1 MAEFVVNDFL
11 NYVPD
16 VSDAEVPSGELLT
29 EQTGYRPVSSIVE
42 GFMLAGQMLQRA
54 RAEQFDADSN
64 DDRDDADIPVDPT
77 TDYDFN
83 EMSVVDAL
91 KNIKPVQ
98 GKTPAPDGKKESAK
112 TDNADSGKQESATP
126 NPDNV

>member
-1 MAEFVVNDFL
+1 MCEFVLDVKNFM
-11 NYVPD
+11 NYVYD
-16 VSDAEVPSGELLT
+16 GSDAEVPSGELLT

-42 GFMLAGQMLQRA
+42 GFMLAGQALQRA
-54 RAEQFDADSN
+54 RAEQFDADAN
-64 DDRDDADIPVDPT
+64 DARDDADIPVDPT

-83 EMSVVDAL
+83 EMDAVDAL

-112 TDNADSGKQESATP
+112 TDNADSGKQDSTTS
-126 NPDNV
+126 NN

>member
-16 VSDAEVPSGELLT
+16 VADVEVPSGELVT

-54 RAEQFDADSN
+54 RSDQFDADQN
-64 DDRDDADIPVDPT
+64 DDRDDTDIPVDPT

-83 EMSVVDAL
+83 EMSAVDAL
-91 KNIKPVQ
+91 KNIKPAP
-98 GKTPAPDGKKESAK
+98 GKTPAPDGKKESGK
-112 TDNADSGKQESATP
+112 TDNVDSGKQESATP
-126 NPDNV
+126 NPDKV

>member
-1 MAEFVVNDFL
+1 MSEFLVNDFL

-16 VSDAEVPSGELLT
+16 VADAEVPSGELVT

-42 GFMLAGQMLQRA
+42 GFMLAGQMLQKA

-64 DDRDDADIPVDPT
+64 DARDDDDIPVDPT

-83 EMSVVDAL
+83 EMSAVDAL
-91 KNIKPVQ
+91 KNIKPVP
-98 GKTPAPDGKKESAK
+98 GKNPAPDGKKESGK
-112 TDNADSGKQESATP
+112 TDEVSSGKQESATP
-126 NPDNV
+126 NPA

>member
-1 MAEFVVNDFL
+1 MANLVNNFL

-16 VSDAEVPSGELLT
+16 VADAEVPSGELIT

-42 GFMLAGQMLQRA
+42 GFMLAGQMLQKA
-54 RAEQFDADSN
+54 RSEQFDADAN

-83 EMSVVDAL
+83 EMSAVDAL
-91 KNIKPVQ
+91 KNIKPVP
-98 GKTPAPDGKKESAK
+98 GKTPAPDGSAKDGK
-112 TDNADSGKQESATP
+112 TDNVSNGKQESATP
-126 NPDNV
+126 NPV

>member
-1 MAEFVVNDFL
+1 MAEFVKNFL

-16 VSDAEVPSGELLT
+16 VADAEVPSGELMT

-54 RAEQFDADSN
+54 RAEQFDADAN

-77 TDYDFN
+77 SDYDFN
-83 EMSVVDAL
+83 EMDAVDAL
-91 KNIKPVQ
+91 KNIKPVP
-98 GKTPAPDGKKESAK
+98 GKTPAPDGSPKDGK
-112 TDNADSGKQESATP
+112 TDKVDSGKQESAI
-126 NPDNV
+126 PDPAKV

>member
-1 MAEFVVNDFL
+1 MDNVKNFM
-11 NYVPD
+11 NYVYD
-16 VSDAEVPSGELLT
+16 KSDAEVPSGELLT

-54 RAEQFDADSN
+54 RAEQFDADAN

-83 EMSVVDAL
+83 EMSAVDAL

-112 TDNADSGKQESATP
+112 TDNADSGKQDSTIS
-126 NPDNV
+126 NN

>member
-11 NYVPD
+11 NYVPA
-16 VSDAEVPSGELLT
+16 VADAEVPSGELMT

-54 RAEQFDADSN
+54 RAEQFDADAN

-83 EMSVVDAL
+83 EMDAVDAL
-91 KNIKPVQ
+91 KNIKPVP
-98 GKTPAPDGKKESAK
+98 GKSPAPDGSPKDGKPEEAG
-112 TDNADSGKQESATP
+112 SGKQESVTP
-126 NPDNV
+126 NPDKS

>member
-16 VSDAEVPSGELLT
+16 VADVEVPSGELLT

-54 RAEQFDADSN
+54 RAEQFDADQN
-64 DDRDDADIPVDPT
+64 DDRDDSDIPVDPT

-83 EMSVVDAL
+83 EMDAVDAL
-91 KNIKPVQ
+91 KNIKPVP
-98 GKTPAPDGKKESAK
+98 GKNPAPDGKKESAK
-112 TDNADSGKQESATP
+112 TDKAESGRQDSTVS
-126 NPDNV
+126 ND

>member
-1 MAEFVVNDFL
+1 MSEFVVNDFL

-16 VSDAEVPSGELLT
+16 VADAEVPSGELMT

-64 DDRDDADIPVDPT
+64 DARDDDDIPVDPT
-77 TDYDFN
+77 TDYDFD
-83 EMSVVDAL
+83 EMSAVDAI

-98 GKTPAPDGKKESAK
+98 GKTPAPDGSPKDGK
-112 TDNADSGKQESATP
+112 TDKADSGKQESATP
-126 NPDNV
+126 NPA

>member
-1 MAEFVVNDFL
+1 MSEFLVNSFL
-11 NYVPD
+11 DYVPD
-16 VSDAEVPSGELLT
+16 VADAEVPSGELLT

-64 DDRDDADIPVDPT
+64 DARDDADIPVDPT
-77 TDYDFN
+77 TDYDFS
-83 EMSVVDAL
+83 EMDAVDAL

-98 GKTPAPDGKKESAK
+98 GKTPAPDGSPKDGK
-112 TDNADSGKQESATP
+112 TDNADSGQQDSTISNTKK
-126 NPDNV
+126 D

>member
-1 MAEFVVNDFL
+1 MAENVKNFM
-11 NYVPD
+11 NYVYD
-16 VSDAEVPSGELLT
+16 GSDAEVPSGELMT

-64 DDRDDADIPVDPT
+64 DDRDDSDIPVDPT
-77 TDYDFN
+77 TDYDFS
-83 EMSVVDAL
+83 EMDAVDAL

-112 TDNADSGKQESATP
+112 TDNADSGKQDSTIS
-126 NPDNV
+126 NTKKD

>member
-1 MAEFVVNDFL
+1 MANLVNNFL

-16 VSDAEVPSGELLT
+16 VADAEVPSGELIT

-42 GFMLAGQMLQRA
+42 GFMLAGQMLQKA
-54 RAEQFDADSN
+54 RSEQFDADAN

-83 EMSVVDAL
+83 EMSAVDAL
-91 KNIKPVQ
+91 KNIKPVP

-112 TDNADSGKQESATP
+112 TDNADSGKQDSTIS
-126 NPDNV
+126 NN

>member
-1 MAEFVVNDFL
+1 MANLVNNFL

-16 VSDAEVPSGELLT
+16 VADAEVPSGELVT

-42 GFMLAGQMLQRA
+42 GFMLAGQMLQKA

-77 TDYDFN
+77 TDYDFS
-83 EMSVVDAL
+83 EMDAVDAL
-91 KNIKPVQ
+91 KNIKPVP

-112 TDNADSGKQESATP
+112 TDNADSGKQDSTIS
-126 NPDNV
+126 NN